1 MTALRSLWLVP
12 LAALSLGCNDPPTA
26 PLPAK
31 LILVQAPSVVGVPG
45 WQLFDTLTVQA
56 VDAGGRPR
64 RGVAVHWAI
73 LSGGGSV
80 EPLGDSTGVNG
91 EARALW
97 TLGDRAGANS
107 LRASTPDDAVV
118 DFQATGG
125 AFQVDRLA
133 ASGDL
138 GCGLVTG
145 ALWCWGR
152 ASWVRTAPASLFATT
167 LGPEGWS
174 SGPGLVDSLHQFVD
188 VAVSNAR
195 VCARDG
201 QSAVWCAHAGSPQV
215 MPATGLPPMRQI
227 VGAGSA
233 SLAGGA
239 FCGLAVSDSTPWCWQ
254 VGGTPVQVPGAP
266 RFTELWME
274 GTWVTN
280 YPVTAC
286 GLLAD
291 STAACWGAGP
301 LGDGVSDS
309 SATPVTVSGGHRFVQ
324 LAVGKQFAC
333 GREPAGEV
341 WCWGRN
347 QGGGGLPDA
356 AVPALAT
363 TGGAQLAA
371 AGVGVELLGPLTR
384 WSGANFSDMVYP
396 TGLTGLPVT
405 EFAHNNYSC
414 VRLVDGQVYCVDEM
428 WNPGWS
434 LIADMNYSPVQP
446 IRTPPPE
453 TAATCERCPA
463 PGASRE

>member
-1 MTALRSLWLVP
+1 MTDLRSLWLVP

-26 PLPAK
+26 PAPAR
-31 LILVQAPSVVGVPG
+31 LVMVQAPSMAGAPG
-45 WQLFDTLTVQA
+45 WQLFDTLKVQA

-64 RGVAVHWAI
+64 RGVAVHWAV

-80 EPLGDSTGVNG
+80 EPLGDSTDVNG
-91 EARALW
+91 EAKALW

-133 ASGDL
+133 SSGRL
-138 GCGLVTG
+138 GCGLVAG
-145 ALWCWGR
+145 ALWCWGGSFW
-152 ASWVRTAPASLFATT
+152 ARTAPASLFATT

-174 SGPGLVDSLHQFVD
+174 SGPGLVDSLHQFVE
-188 VAVSNAR
+188 VAVSDAL
-195 VCARDG
+195 VCALDG
-201 QSAVWCAHAGSPQV
+201 QSAVWCARASAPHSAL
-215 MPATGLPPMRQI
+215 AAGLPPMRQI

-274 GTWVTN
+274 GTWSTSF
-280 YPVTAC
+280 PVTAC
-286 GLLAD
+286 GLLVD

-301 LGDGVSDS
+301 LGDGLSDS
-309 SATPVTVSGGHRFVQ
+309 SATPVTVSGGHRFAQ
-324 LAVGKQFAC
+324 LAVGNRFAC
-333 GREPAGEV
+333 GREPTGEA

-347 QGGGGLPDA
+347 HGGGGLPDA
-356 AVPALAT
+356 LVPALAT
-363 TGGAQLAA
+363 SGAAQLAA
-371 AGVGVELLGPLTR
+371 YSISVELLGPPTR
-384 WSGANFSDMVYP
+384 WDGANFSNVVYP

-405 EFAHNNYSC
+405 EFAFNNYSC

-434 LIADMNYSPVQP
+434 TIADMNYSPVQP
-446 IRTPPPE
+446 VRTLPPE
-453 TAATCERCPA
+453 AAATCEQCPA
-463 PGASRE
+463 LRAAQE